1 MFDSL
6 SNMWDGLSS
15 AFGQITEIF
24 ADLVSALFSFNTLL
38 TDNIEIIIDMTE
50 DLAVGS
56 IGGGIAWYQFIAT
69 FHWLVG
75 STIYYLFYAFI
86 IFGLSVTVF
95 QIIYMIYNHIP
106 IQSII
111 GGIKGFF
118 FS

>member
-1 MFDSL
+1 MFS
-6 SNMWDGLSS
+6 SITNMFDGLST
-15 AFGQITEIF
+15 AFGQITEVF
-24 ADLVSALFSFNTLL
+24 GQLVDALLAFNDLL
-38 TDNIEIIIDMTE
+38 TVNIESIIQMTE
-50 DLAVGS
+50 DLAIGS

-75 STIYYLFYAFI
+75 STVYYLFYAFI

-106 IQSII
+106 IGSII